1 MAYLEEILKRKRW
14 AKQILDRLPEP
25 HSGQTPVLRSKA
37 RFKVVNFGRRSGKSV
52 IVVRRAVTVASQ
64 GQRFGYF
71 AATYKILADVF
82 RDMCNVCAGYGK
94 INKSDYRI
102 ELDNG
107 GIIECWSLE
116 SDSPGRSRKYHE
128 IAIDEAAH
136 APNLEVQWRDC
147 IRPTLSD
154 YQGPCTFFS
163 TPKGRN
169 FFYLLHLMATSGD
182 NPDWEYFHAPTA
194 CNPYISTEEIESA
207 RNDPSMTEQSFAQEY
222 LAEFLESSG
231 AVFRRVLEAVD
242 NGSIQTGPEPTCNY
256 GLGVDLA
263 HYQDFTVLV
272 VFDNTGKQVY
282 FERFNQIS
290 WARQVA
296 SIIEVCQLYQVA
308 AFSVDATG
316 VGDAIVEQLQTAVNE
331 ANQATKD
338 KYIAECKASGA
349 RVDLKHIE
357 RICIPDLDGIWFT
370 PKAKGEIISNYATD
384 IESGRVTLLDEP
396 VQTNE
401 LLAYEYTRTAAGN
414 LTMNAPLGM
423 HDDCVIAGALA
434 NKARHKIGAR
444 KIPEQQAE
452 PGSAEYYINKAK
464 KDRKYLK

>member
-1 MAYLEEILKRKRW
+1 VRWTRKQ
-14 AKQILDRLPEP
+14 KTELLSRLPDP
-25 HSGQTPVLRSKA
+25 HSGQIPVLASQA

-52 IVVRRAVTVASQ
+52 IVVRRAVTVASK

-82 RDMCNVCAGYGK
+82 RDMCKVCAGYGRV
-94 INKSDYRI
+94 NKSDYRI

-116 SDSPGRSRKYHE
+116 SDEPGRSRKYHE

-136 APNLEVQWRDC
+136 APKLEVQWRDC

-154 YQGPCTFFS
+154 YAGPATFFS

-182 NPDWEYFHAPTA
+182 NPEWEYFHAPTA
-194 CNPYISTEEIESA
+194 CNPYISADEIESA
-207 RNDPSMTEQSFAQEY
+207 RTDPSMTEQSFAQEY

-231 AVFRRVLEAVD
+231 AVFRRVLDAVAK
-242 NGSIQTGPEPTCNY
+242 GSIQTGVQPGRSY
-256 GLGVDLA
+256 ALGLDLA
-263 HYQDFTVLV
+263 HYQDFTVLT
-272 VFDNTGKQVY
+272 VFDDTGLQVY
-282 FERFNQIS
+282 FERFNQMS
-290 WARQVA
+290 WARQVE
-296 SIIEVCQLYQVA
+296 SVIEICVLYNIS
-308 AFSVDATG
+308 AFSADATG
-316 VGDAIVEQLQTAVNE
+316 VGDAVVEQLQTAVNE
-331 ANQATKD
+331 RNAQIKD
-338 KYIAECKASGA
+338 TYIAECKASNA
-349 RVDLKHIE
+349 RVNTKVIEHIS
-357 RICIPDLDGIWFT
+357 IPDIEGIWFT

-384 IESGRVTLLDEP
+384 IECGRLQLLDVP

-423 HDDCVIAGALA
+423 HDDCVISGALA
-434 NKARHKIGAR
+434 NKARGKCGPAY
-444 KIPEQQAE
+444 IPEEQAQI
-452 PGSAEYYINKAK
+452 GSQEDFMRKQRSG
-464 KDRKYLK
+464 RKYRK